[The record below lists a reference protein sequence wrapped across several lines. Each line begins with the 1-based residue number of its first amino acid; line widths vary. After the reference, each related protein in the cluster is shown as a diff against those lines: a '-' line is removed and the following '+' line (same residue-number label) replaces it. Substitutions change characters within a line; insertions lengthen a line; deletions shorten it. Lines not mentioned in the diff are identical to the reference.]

1 MNNRTTVKIG
11 ELDRVNDEMAAVLLP
26 VILIVGVYMIAGL
39 FGNPLVIYYYG
50 FFVKPSPSYHFIV
63 AMAVFDLIVCCV
75 SMPLEIVDMRFN
87 YKFPDATACKIFR
100 FGNYFCSMA
109 SGFILIAIAADR
121 YRKVCQPFKTQITFK
136 IAKIITGCLCL
147 ASLFVAS
154 PSLIIYDI
162 RTVNISAASGLV
174 GYDCTAIREAQYTLY
189 ISIFNGICFLIFICC
204 ITTLTV
210 LYILIAKKLWHL
222 KRFRVMATT
231 RKISTIPCSPP
242 TSSFDLESYNKPWK
256 PHSTVLKSTVKINA
270 SNDDKNVLHGWNAK
284 TNFEKASSPTRKHF
298 DSEAPFTKSREVVLQ
313 CCGDGKI
320 KNSDNKF
327 HEAGTMEISTDTT
340 DSDTEARKRHIVHN
354 KNKIHEQYIHLKN
367 IITLTVLYILVG
379 KKLCY
384 LKRFRFSTT
393 TQKPSKNIET
403 PPTSS
408 SEVNS
413 HSGRFKNDIKPTQKP
428 IQLLQI
434 NKTKDAINTSVY
446 NQGKRQTNVSSL
458 KSTQNSNNK
467 TPLLTEKDNIIFSTL
482 NSTTV
487 QNSHNNLQHL
497 KSNVM
502 PDFTDSDS
510 DTRNSK
516 YESRK
521 IRQRSLVHRKK
532 KIFLPCF
539 DDNMKG
545 T

>member
-327 HEAGTMEISTDTT
+327 HEPGTMEISTDTT

-354 KNKIHEQYIHLKN
+354 KNKIHEQYIHLKKY
-367 IITLTVLYILVG
+367 TLLMVSISLAFIVGFLPYLGLMTWQTLISQYEVDLMSNLELVLYNIF
-379 KKLCY
+379 
-384 LKRFRFSTT
+384 FRSWLICSVVNPMIYGFFNTEFRSFFF
-393 TQKPSKNIET
+393 KNIRRCICFCFMEST
-403 PPTSS
+403 KADIQSKQ
-408 SEVNS
+408 EAS
-413 HSGRFKNDIKPTQKP
+413 HTI
-428 IQLLQI
+428 
-434 NKTKDAINTSVY
+434 
-446 NQGKRQTNVSSL
+446 
-458 KSTQNSNNK
+458 
-467 TPLLTEKDNIIFSTL
+467 
-482 NSTTV
+482 
-487 QNSHNNLQHL
+487 
-497 KSNVM
+497 
-502 PDFTDSDS
+502 
-510 DTRNSK
+510 
-516 YESRK
+516 
-521 IRQRSLVHRKK
+521 
-532 KIFLPCF
+532 
-539 DDNMKG
+539 
-545 T
+545 